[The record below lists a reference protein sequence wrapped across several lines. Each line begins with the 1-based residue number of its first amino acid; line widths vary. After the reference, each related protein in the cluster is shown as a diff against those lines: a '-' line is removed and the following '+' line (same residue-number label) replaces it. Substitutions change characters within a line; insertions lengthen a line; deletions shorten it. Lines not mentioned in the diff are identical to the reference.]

1 MRLARYE
8 HEGTERIGVVGDDS
22 VAPLPAGTAMLD
34 LLADP
39 LAREAAAGH
48 AGEPLALS
56 AVTLRAPLVPTTM
69 RDFVCFEAHVEGMVR
84 NESPDAKVPEDWYEA
99 PTFYFTSTTAIF
111 GPEDEIQMPPGCTL
125 LDLELEIGV
134 IIGKEG
140 RDIPVQSAAEH
151 IAGFT
156 IYNDFSARD
165 LGAREKRMGLG
176 WAKAKD
182 FANALGPWI
191 VTADEWERYR
201 RGDRYDMELVASRN
215 GEPLGSDTLAS
226 IGWSFAE
233 MITYASRGAWLRTGD
248 VLGSG
253 TCGFGCLGELWGRN
267 GRLEPRPL
275 APGDEVTLSVEGIG
289 TLTNRIIAGV
299 EPLPVP
305 KARARQGATA

>member
-8 HEGTERIGVVGDDS
+8 HHGQTRIGVVDGDT
-22 VAPLPAGTAMLD
+22 VAALPEGTQMRD

-39 LAREAAAGH
+39 AGRQDAAQRAGD
-48 AGEPLALS
+48 ATPLGDVRL
-56 AVTLRAPLVPTTM
+56 LAPLIPTTI
-69 RDFVCFEAHVEGMVR
+69 RDFVCFEAHVEGMVL
-84 NESPDAKVPEDWYEA
+84 NESPAATVPDDWYQA

-111 GPEDEIQMPPGCTL
+111 GPGDEIEIPPGCRK

-134 IIGKEG
+134 VIGADG
-140 RDIPVQSAAEH
+140 RDIPVDRALEH

-191 VTADEWERYR
+191 VTIDEWQPYR
-201 RGDRYDMELVASRN
+201 RGDRYDMELVASVN
-215 GEPLGSDTLAS
+215 GAPLGSDTLAS
-226 IGWSFAE
+226 IAWSFEE
-233 MITYASRGAWLRTGD
+233 MVAYASRGAWLRTGD

-267 GRLEPRPL
+267 GKLEPPPL
-275 APGDEVTLSVEGIG
+275 AVGDEVTLSVEGIG
-289 TLTNRIIAGV
+289 ELRNRIVAGAT
-299 EPLPVP
+299 PHPVP
-305 KARARQGATA
+305 QARRRQEAAA

>member
-8 HEGTERIGVVGDDS
+8 HQGNERIGVVGDGT
-22 VAPLPAGTAMLD
+22 VAPLPDGTAMLD

-39 LAREAAAGH
+39 AQREAAAAQ
-48 AGEPLALS
+48 AGEPVALAD
-56 AVTLRAPLVPTTM
+56 VTLRAPLIPTTM
-69 RDFVCFEAHVEGMVR
+69 RDFVCFEAHVEGMVL
-84 NESPDAKVPEDWYEA
+84 NEAPDAKVPDDWYEA

-111 GPEDEIQMPPGCTL
+111 GPDDEIEMPPGCEK

-134 IIGKEG
+134 IIGSEG
-140 RDIPVQSAAEH
+140 RDIPVERAAEH

-191 VTADEWERYR
+191 VTADEWEPYR
-201 RGDRYDMELVASRN
+201 RGDRYDMALQASRN
-215 GEPLGSDTLAS
+215 GEPLGTDTLAS

-233 MITYASRGAWLRTGD
+233 MVTYASRGAWLRTGD

-275 APGDEVTLSVEGIG
+275 APGDEVTLSVEAIG
-289 TLTNRIIAGV
+289 TLTNRIVAGV
-299 EPLPVP
+299 DPLPVP
-305 KARARQGATA
+305 KARARQGASA

>member
-8 HEGTERIGVVGDDS
+8 HDGTMHIGVVGEGT
-22 VAPLPAGTAMLD
+22 VAPLPAATSMRD

-39 LAREAAAGH
+39 AHRESAAVQAG
-48 AGEPLALS
+48 APVALS
-56 AVTLRAPLVPTTM
+56 EVKLRAPLTPTTI
-69 RDFVCFEAHVEGMVR
+69 RDFVCFEAHVEGMVK
-84 NESPDAKVPEDWYEA
+84 NESPDATVPEDWYEA
-99 PTFYFTSTTAIF
+99 PTFYFSSTTAIF
-111 GPEDEIQMPPGCTL
+111 GPEDEIQMPPGCAL

-165 LGAREKRMGLG
+165 LAAREKRMGLG

-191 VTADEWERYR
+191 VTVDEWERYR
-201 RGDRYDMELVASRN
+201 HGDRYDMELVASRN

-233 MITYASRGAWLRTGD
+233 MITYASRGAWLRPGD

-253 TCGFGCLGELWGRN
+253 TCGFGCLAELWGRN
-267 GRLEPRPL
+267 GKLEPRPL

-289 TLTNRIIAGV
+289 TLTNRIVAGV

-305 KARARQGATA
+305 KARARQGVGA

>member
-8 HEGTERIGVVGDDS
+8 HAGTEHLGIVQGGAVR
-22 VAPLPAGTAMLD
+22 ALPAGTEILE

-39 LAREAAAGH
+39 QARERAAA
-48 AGEPLALS
+48 AADEPVALGD
-56 AVTLRAPLVPTTM
+56 VRLRAPLTPTTL
-69 RDFVCFEAHVEGMVR
+69 RDFVCFEAHVEGMVK
-84 NESPDAKVPEDWYEA
+84 NESPDAVVPADWYEA
-99 PTFYFTSTTAIF
+99 PTFYFSSTTAIF
-111 GPEDEIQMPPGCTL
+111 GHGDSVEVPPGCQL
-125 LDLELEIGV
+125 LDLELEVGIV
-134 IIGKEG
+134 IGKEG
-140 RDIPVQSAAEH
+140 RDIPVERAGEH

-191 VTADEWERYR
+191 VTVDEWEQYR
-201 RGDRYDMELVASRN
+201 QGDRYDMELVASRN
-215 GEPLGSDTLAS
+215 GEPLGRDTLAN
-226 IGWSFAE
+226 IAWSFAE
-233 MITYASRGAWLRTGD
+233 MIAYASRGAWVRTGD

-253 TCGFGCLGELWGRN
+253 TCASGCLGELWGRN

-275 APGDEVTLSVEGIG
+275 AAGDEVTLSVEGIG
-289 TLTNRIIAGV
+289 QLTNRIVAGA

-305 KARARQGATA
+305 KAHRRTEVGA

>member
-8 HEGTERIGVVGDDS
+8 HEGNERLGLVGDGT
-22 VAPLPAGTAMLD
+22 VAPLPQGTVMLD

-39 LAREAAAGH
+39 AQREAAAAK
-48 AGEPLALS
+48 AGEPVALAD
-56 AVTLRAPLVPTTM
+56 VTLRAPLTPTTM
-69 RDFVCFEAHVEGMVR
+69 RDFVCFEAHVEGMVL
-84 NESPDAKVPEDWYEA
+84 NEAPDAKVPADWYEA

-111 GPEDEIQMPPGCTL
+111 GPDDEIEMPPGCEK

-140 RDIPVQSAAEH
+140 RDIPVERAAEH

-201 RGDRYDMELVASRN
+201 HGDRYDMELVASRN

-226 IGWSFAE
+226 TGWSFAE
-233 MITYASRGAWLRTGD
+233 MVTYASRGAWLRTGD

-289 TLTNRIIAGV
+289 ILTNRIVAGV
-299 EPLPVP
+299 DPLPVP
-305 KARARQGATA
+305 KARARQGAEV

>member
-8 HEGTERIGVVGDDS
+8 HDGDERIGVVADGA
-22 VAPLPAGTAMLD
+22 VAPLPEGTDMRT

-39 LAREAAAGH
+39 AARDAAFAQAG
-48 AGEPLALS
+48 GPVALS
-56 AVTLRAPLVPTTM
+56 EVALKAPLIPTTM
-69 RDFVCFEAHVEGMVR
+69 RDFVCFEAHVEGMVL
-84 NESPDAKVPEDWYEA
+84 NEAPGATVPADWYEA

-111 GPEDEIQMPPGCTL
+111 GPGDEIEVPPGCEL

-134 IIGKEG
+134 VIGKEG
-140 RDIPVQSAAEH
+140 RDIPVEKAAEH

-191 VTADEWERYR
+191 VTADEWEPYR

-215 GEPLGSDTLAS
+215 GVPLGSDTLAS

-233 MITYASRGAWLRTGD
+233 MVTYASRGAWLRTGD

-267 GRLEPRPL
+267 GALEPRPL
-275 APGDEVTLSVEGIG
+275 APGDEVTLRVEGIG
-289 TLTNRIIAGV
+289 ELTNRIVAGAQ
-299 EPLPVP
+299 PHPVP
-305 KARARQGATA
+305 KARRRQEVKV

>member
-8 HEGTERIGVVGDDS
+8 HHGSTRIGVVSDGA
-22 VAPLPAGTAMLD
+22 VAPLPAGTSMHD
-34 LLADP
+34 LLADS
-39 LAREAAAGH
+39 AQREPAATQ

-56 AVTLRAPLVPTTM
+56 EVTLLAPLMPTTM
-69 RDFVCFEAHVEGMVR
+69 RDFVCFEAHVEGMVL
-84 NESPDAKVPEDWYEA
+84 NEAPSATVPDDWYEA

-111 GPEDEIQMPPGCTL
+111 GPGDAIEMPPGCEK
-125 LDLELEIGV
+125 LDLELEIGI

-140 RDIPVQSAAEH
+140 RDIPVERADEH

-165 LGAREKRMGLG
+165 LAAREKRMGLG

-201 RGDRYDMELVASRN
+201 RGDRYDMELQASRN
-215 GEPLGSDTLAS
+215 GEPLGTDTLAS

-233 MITYASRGAWLRTGD
+233 MVTYASRGAWLRTGD

-275 APGDEVTLSVEGIG
+275 APGDEVALSVEGIG
-289 TLTNRIIAGV
+289 TLTNRIVAGV
-299 EPLPVP
+299 DPLPVP
-305 KARARQGATA
+305 RARPRQEAGV

>member
-8 HEGTERIGVVGDDS
+8 HHGDERIGVVADGA
-22 VAPLPAGTAMLD
+22 VAPLPDGTEMRT

-39 LAREAAAGH
+39 VARDAAAAR
-48 AGEPLALS
+48 AGDPVALS
-56 AVTLRAPLVPTTM
+56 EVALKAPLIPTTM
-69 RDFVCFEAHVEGMVR
+69 RDFVCFEAHVEGMVL
-84 NESPDAKVPEDWYEA
+84 NEGPGATVPADWYEA

-111 GPEDEIQMPPGCTL
+111 GPDDEIEVPPGCEL

-134 IIGKEG
+134 VIGREG
-140 RDIPVQSAAEH
+140 RDIPVEQAAAH

-191 VTADEWERYR
+191 VTADEWEPYR
-201 RGDRYDMELVASRN
+201 RGDRYDMQLVASRN
-215 GEPLGSDTLAS
+215 GVPLGSDTLAS

-233 MITYASRGAWLRTGD
+233 MVTYASRGAWLRTGD

-267 GRLEPRPL
+267 GALEPRPL
-275 APGDEVTLSVEGIG
+275 APGDEVTLRVEGIG
-289 TLTNRIIAGV
+289 ELTNRIVAGV
-299 EPLPVP
+299 PAHPVP
-305 KARARQGATA
+305 KARRRQEAAI

>member
-1 MRLARYE
+1 MRLVRYE
-8 HEGTERIGVVGDDS
+8 HAQSTRIGVIDGDA
-22 VAPLPAGTAMLD
+22 VRPLPDGTSMLT

-39 LAREAAAGH
+39 AAREAAAAT
-48 AGEPLALS
+48 AGAPVALHD
-56 AVTLRAPLVPTTM
+56 VQLRAPLTPTTM
-69 RDFVCFEAHVEGMVR
+69 RDFVCFEAHVEGMVK
-84 NESPDAKVPEDWYEA
+84 NEGPDAVVPEDWFQA

-111 GPEDEIQMPPGCTL
+111 GPGDAIEVPPGCEK

-134 IIGKEG
+134 IIGRDG
-140 RDIPVQSAAEH
+140 RDIPVESAGEY

-201 RGDRYDMELVASRN
+201 DGDRYDMELVASRN

-226 IGWSFAE
+226 IAWSFEE
-233 MITYASRGAWLRTGD
+233 MVAYASRGAWLRIGD

-253 TCGFGCLGELWGRN
+253 TCGAGCLGELWGRN
-267 GRLEPRPL
+267 GAFEPRPL

-289 TLTNRIIAGV
+289 ELTNTIVAGAD
-299 EPLPVP
+299 PLPVP
-305 KARARQGATA
+305 TARRRAGARA

>member
-1 MRLARYE
+1 MRLATYE
-8 HEGTERIGVVGDDS
+8 HEGTTRTGIVGEGT
-22 VAPLPAGTAMLD
+22 VAPLPAGTSMHH

-39 LAREAAAGH
+39 AQREAAAAQ
-48 AGEPLALS
+48 AGEPVDLS
-56 AVTLRAPLVPTTM
+56 EVKLRAPLTPTTM
-69 RDFVCFEAHVEGMVR
+69 RDFVCFEAHVEGMVK
-84 NESPDAKVPEDWYEA
+84 NESPDARVPDDWYEA

-134 IIGKEG
+134 VIGKEG
-140 RDIPVQSAAEH
+140 RDIPVERAAEH

-201 RGDRYDMELVASRN
+201 RGDRYDMELQASRN
-215 GEPLGSDTLAS
+215 GEALGADRAPALLRLPGRAVGAQRPPRAAATGARRRGHPERRGHRHADQPDRRRRGPAAS
-226 IGWSFAE
+226 AE
-233 MITYASRGAWLRTGD
+233 GPRTTG
-248 VLGSG
+248 G
-253 TCGFGCLGELWGRN
+253 
-267 GRLEPRPL
+267 
-275 APGDEVTLSVEGIG
+275 
-289 TLTNRIIAGV
+289 GV
-299 EPLPVP
+299 
-305 KARARQGATA
+305 

>member
-1 MRLARYE
+1 M
-8 HEGTERIGVVGDDS
+8 
-22 VAPLPAGTAMLD
+22 
-34 LLADP
+34 
-39 LAREAAAGH
+39 
-48 AGEPLALS
+48 
-56 AVTLRAPLVPTTM
+56 PTTM
-69 RDFVCFEAHVEGMVR
+69 RDFVCFEAHVEGMVL
-84 NESPDAKVPEDWYEA
+84 NEAPDATVPDDWYEA
-99 PTFYFTSTTAIF
+99 ADLLLHLDHRDLRARGRDPDARRAA
-111 GPEDEIQMPPGCTL
+111 TL

-140 RDIPVQSAAEH
+140 RDIPVERAAEH

-201 RGDRYDMELVASRN
+201 RGDRYDMELQASRN
-215 GEPLGSDTLAS
+215 GEPLGRTRWPAS
-226 IGWSFAE
+226 AGRSPRWSPTRRAAPGCAPA
-233 MITYASRGAWLRTGD
+233 TCSAR
-248 VLGSG
+248 G

-275 APGDEVTLSVEGIG
+275 APGDEVTLTVEGIG
-289 TLTNRIIAGV
+289 TLTNRIVAGV
-299 EPLPVP
+299 DPLPVP
-305 KARARQGATA
+305 RARPRQEAGV

>member
-8 HEGTERIGVVGDDS
+8 HQGNERIGVVGDGT
-22 VAPLPAGTAMLD
+22 VAPLPDGTAMLD

-39 LAREAAAGH
+39 AQREAAAAQ
-48 AGEPLALS
+48 AGEPVALAD
-56 AVTLRAPLVPTTM
+56 VTLRAPLIPTTM
-69 RDFVCFEAHVEGMVR
+69 RDFVCFEAHVEGMVL
-84 NESPDAKVPEDWYEA
+84 NEAPDATVPDDWYEA

-111 GPEDEIQMPPGCTL
+111 GPDDEIEMPPGCEK

-134 IIGKEG
+134 IIGSEG
-140 RDIPVQSAAEH
+140 RDIPVERAAEH

-191 VTADEWERYR
+191 VTADEWEPYR
-201 RGDRYDMELVASRN
+201 RGDRYDMALQASRN
-215 GEPLGSDTLAS
+215 GEPLGTDTLAS

-233 MITYASRGAWLRTGD
+233 MVTYASRGAWLRTGD

-275 APGDEVTLSVEGIG
+275 APGDEVTLSVEAIG
-289 TLTNRIIAGV
+289 TLTNRIVAGV
-299 EPLPVP
+299 DPLPVP
-305 KARARQGATA
+305 KARARQGASA

>member
-8 HEGTERIGVVGDDS
+8 HEGTEAIGVVGDGT
-22 VAPLPAGTAMLD
+22 VAPLPQGTAMLD

-39 LAREAAAGH
+39 AAREAAAAA
-48 AGEPLALS
+48 AGESVALS
-56 AVTLRAPLVPTTM
+56 AVTLRAPLMPTTM

-84 NESPDAKVPEDWYEA
+84 NESPDAKVPADWYEA

-140 RDIPVQSAAEH
+140 RDIPVKSAAEH

-191 VTADEWERYR
+191 VTADEWEPYR

-253 TCGFGCLGELWGRN
+253 TCGFGCLAELWGRN
-267 GRLEPRPL
+267 ERLEPRPL

-289 TLTNRIIAGV
+289 TLTNRIVAGV

-305 KARARQGATA
+305 KARARQGAAT